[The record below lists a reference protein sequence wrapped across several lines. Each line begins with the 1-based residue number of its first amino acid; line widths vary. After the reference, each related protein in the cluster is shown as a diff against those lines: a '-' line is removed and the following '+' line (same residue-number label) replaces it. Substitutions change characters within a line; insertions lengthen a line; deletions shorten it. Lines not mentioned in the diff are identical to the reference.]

1 MSILTYNK
9 NKNKYIMLKLICQ
22 NKHNGGS
29 MINTLSYGLL
39 SLLTQKPCTG
49 YDLMG
54 KINLFWPAGHGQIYP
69 LLAKLEQDGL
79 ITFERVEQTEKPDKK
94 VYTLTDKGGD
104 ALKMWLTSPTA
115 E

>member
-1 MSILTYNK
+1 
-9 NKNKYIMLKLICQ
+9 
-22 NKHNGGS
+22 
-29 MINTLSYGLL
+29 MINTLAYGLL
-39 SLLTQKPCTG
+39 SLLTQKPYTG

-115 E
+115 EPSIRDELMLKSF